1 MNLSGV
7 QSEINE
13 FHWLMDMVQTLD
25 VGLMVLDRD
34 YRVRLWNGFMENH
47 SGQSAAYV
55 IGNHLFTLFPDIPEG
70 WFRRKAESVFML
82 ESRAFTTWEQRP
94 YLLRFKNYR
103 PITGTAEFM
112 YQNITLIPLMSPC
125 GDVDHIGVIMY
136 DVTDIAVGK
145 RALETANA
153 SLAQLSRTDRLTQ
166 LNNRGYWEECLKAE
180 FARYLRTKQPSTLIM
195 FDIDHF
201 KVVNDT
207 YGHQAGDEVIR
218 ATSRTLLKSIRTTD
232 IAGRYG
238 GEEFAVVLIDTH
250 AEQGLYLAE
259 RLRKKIEALV
269 VPFEQLEIRYHISLG
284 VAEATPDMSDPA
296 QWISCADQALYQAKH
311 GGRNRSVVYGTSGAS
326 V

>member
-1 MNLSGV
+1 MSAEHSDIDG
-7 QSEINE
+7 

-47 SGQSAAYV
+47 SGRAAADV
-55 IGNHLFTLFPDIPEG
+55 IGNELFHLFPDIPQG
-70 WFRRKAESVFML
+70 WFRRKAESVFLL

-103 PITGTAEFM
+103 PITGTADFM
-112 YQNITLIPLMSPC
+112 YQNITLIPLVSPD
-125 GDVDHIGVIMY
+125 GNIRHIGVILY
-136 DVTDIAVGK
+136 DVTDIAIGK
-145 RALETANA
+145 RALEKANA
-153 SLAQLSRTDRLTQ
+153 SLAQLSRTDRLTG

-180 FARYLRTKQPSTLIM
+180 FARFQRSKHPTSLIM

-201 KVVNDT
+201 KKVNDT

-218 ATSRTLLKSIRTTD
+218 TTSRTLINAIRTTD

-238 GEEFAVVLIDTH
+238 GEEFGVILIDTS

-259 RLRKKIEALV
+259 RLRKKIEALTV
-269 VPFEQLEIRYHISLG
+269 RFETLDIRYTISLG
-284 VAEATPDMSDPA
+284 IAQASADMENHS
-296 QWISCADQALYQAKH
+296 QWIVASDQALYQAKH
-311 GGRNRSVVYGTSGAS
+311 GGRNQAVVFQPGSTD
-326 V
+326 

>member
-1 MNLSGV
+1 MSTGH
-7 QSEINE
+7 SEINE
-13 FHWLMDMVQTLD
+13 FHWLMDMVQTID

-55 IGNHLFTLFPDIPEG
+55 IGNKLFELFPDLPEG

-103 PITGTAEFM
+103 PITGTADFM
-112 YQNITLIPLMSPC
+112 YQNITLIPLVSPD
-125 GDVDHIGVIMY
+125 GSINHVGVILY
-136 DVTDIAVGK
+136 DVTDIAIGK
-145 RALETANA
+145 LALEAANA
-153 SLAQLSRTDRLTQ
+153 GLARLSRTDRLTE

-180 FARYLRTKQPSTLIM
+180 FARVQRSKHPSTLIM

-201 KVVNDT
+201 KKVNDT

-218 ATSRTLLKSIRTTD
+218 VTSRTLRGSIRTTD

-238 GEEFAVVLIDTH
+238 GEEFTVILVDTN
-250 AEQGLYLAE
+250 ADQGLYLAE
-259 RLRKKIEALV
+259 RIRKKIEAQTV
-269 VPFEQLEIRYHISLG
+269 TFEQLEIRFTISLG
-284 VAEATPDMSDPA
+284 IAQANPQMADHT
-296 QWISCADQALYQAKH
+296 QWIQGADMALYQAKH
-311 GGRNRSVVYGTSGAS
+311 GGRNQAVVFHPEKTD
-326 V
+326 

>member
-1 MNLSGV
+1 MPAPH
-7 QSEINE
+7 SEINA

-25 VGLMVLDRD
+25 VGLVVLDRD

-55 IGNHLFTLFPDIPEG
+55 IGNKLFEHFPDIPEG

-112 YQNITLIPLMSPC
+112 YQNITLIPLVSPD
-125 GDVDHIGVIMY
+125 GGIDHIGVILY
-136 DVTDIAVGK
+136 DVTDIAIGK
-145 RALETANA
+145 LALEAANVD
-153 SLAQLSRTDRLTQ
+153 LARLSRIDRLTE

-180 FARYLRTKQPSTLIM
+180 FARVRRSKHPSTLIM

-201 KVVNDT
+201 KKVNDS

-218 ATSRTLLKSIRTTD
+218 ATARTLRGSIRTTD
-232 IAGRYG
+232 TAGRYG
-238 GEEFAVVLIDTH
+238 GEEFAVILIDTN

-259 RLRKKIEALV
+259 RIRKKIEALTV
-269 VPFEQLEIRYHISLG
+269 TFEQLAIRFTISLG
-284 VAEATPDMSDPA
+284 IAQASADMTDHT
-296 QWISCADQALYQAKH
+296 QWIQSADLALYRAKH
-311 GGRNRSVVYGTSGAS
+311 GGRNQAVVFQPEKTD
-326 V
+326 